1 MKDGVCVRRR
11 PEASLKSLICRCVPS
26 LPKRPPD
33 HEVAAPAAG
42 GPPTRPQVRENCSQR
57 LSRDARS
64 MPNSHPFGPAIT
76 RTYASPAAQPHRCCS
91 LSRHRRLPGCL
102 CVQAH
107 RAGQTPAAPVRTPG
121 TGRPRLQPLPAI
133 ADPGR
138 PGAGLLQRR
147 QPDRRRGNSPDPA
160 GDLADTG
167 GEPAPPSIPAG
178 RPHHPAGGTH
188 PPRHRRAD
196 QRTAGHPGPHPALD
210 PGLRPAHHRGVPGA
224 LAAAPGLPPPC

>member
-26 LPKRPPD
+26 LPKRLPGQ
-33 HEVAAPAAG
+33 EVAAPAAG

-64 MPNSHPFGPAIT
+64 MPNSLPFGPAIT

-147 QPDRRRGNSPDPA
+147 QPDRRRGNPPDPA

-167 GEPAPPSIPAG
+167 GEPAPPSAPSSRSTNSRASWPTSCSRSWPTACSPSRCSRRSCCCSRTTASSTSI
-178 RPHHPAGGTH
+178 RPG
-188 PPRHRRAD
+188 
-196 QRTAGHPGPHPALD
+196 
-210 PGLRPAHHRGVPGA
+210 
-224 LAAAPGLPPPC
+224 